1 MIIEDRKKSVESLF
15 YILVLPNKVSW
26 VADASVY
33 TFMFVLYAGIV
44 HVQCNRGLCVEMG
57 YVNTILWKLHKIK
70 YAIFTRLNTYLGH
83 TGFAKV
89 VSKNGKLVWWKLG
102 KQLLS

>member
-1 MIIEDRKKSVESLF
+1 MSVESLF

-26 VADASVY
+26 VADSSVY

-57 YVNTILWKLHKIK
+57 YVNTIL
-70 YAIFTRLNTYLGH
+70 Y
-83 TGFAKV
+83 
-89 VSKNGKLVWWKLG
+89 
-102 KQLLS
+102 